1 MPPLGPD
8 ARAVLR
14 SCCAQEE
21 GPSAGKRAGRKRK
34 APGATAPAPSSKATA
49 GEAGVKFSRK
59 GRKEEVRWWWGV
71 RVVVRK
77 NDTRTWAHVCSC
89 VLLCCGCGRV
99 GPSWESTAWGRG
111 TSLDLPS
118 SLAATCRA

>member
-1 MPPLGPD
+1 MQQCLTQNKVCVPPLGHD

-77 NDTRTWAHVCSC
+77 NDKRMGTRMCLCSFM
-89 VLLCCGCGRV
+89 L
-99 GPSWESTAWGRG
+99 RG
-111 TSLDLPS
+111 W
-118 SLAATCRA
+118 